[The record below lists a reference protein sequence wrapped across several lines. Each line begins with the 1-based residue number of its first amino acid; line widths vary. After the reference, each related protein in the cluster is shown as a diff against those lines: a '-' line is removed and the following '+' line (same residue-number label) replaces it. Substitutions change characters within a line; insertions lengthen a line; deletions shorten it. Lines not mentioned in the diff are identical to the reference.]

1 MRISAGVMVWA
12 SAFVALYA
20 GHALSCR
27 ALPVSGA
34 AGLSHPV
41 TVILA
46 AIAIGHGAA
55 LVVMLLRW
63 SRRLV
68 SALPGEPQQTL
79 TFRHTVEGLV
89 LSLSLAALVFI
100 ALPIL
105 MATPCSA

>member
-1 MRISAGVMVWA
+1 
-12 SAFVALYA
+12 
-20 GHALSCR
+20 
-27 ALPVSGA
+27 
-34 AGLSHPV
+34 
-41 TVILA
+41 
-46 AIAIGHGAA
+46 
-55 LVVMLLRW
+55 MLLRW